1 MFTNSGARYRIADLH
16 QHPLLAETFLP
27 RSMQTAAIRA
37 NAQRM
42 ASLGGDELDDPKEPT
57 EN

>member
-1 MFTNSGARYRIADLH
+1 
-16 QHPLLAETFLP
+16 
-27 RSMQTAAIRA
+27 MQTAAIRA

-42 ASLGGDELDDPKEPT
+42 ARFGGDELDDPKEPT

>member
-1 MFTNSGARYRIADLH
+1 
-16 QHPLLAETFLP
+16 
-27 RSMQTAAIRA
+27 MQTAAIRA